1 MKMNPQKAHL
11 WAQNYTTALS
21 ELSSI
26 FFVLSLWRFYYPE
39 SQKDKKVV
47 AFDGMFRYTRVVT
60 QGANRTELAMFK
72 DSTMAKW
79 YDIVEV
85 VAWVVYAATFVWF
98 LLTDANAAVNANLL
112 AAATWYL
119 LL

>member
-1 MKMNPQKAHL
+1 
-11 WAQNYTTALS
+11 
-21 ELSSI
+21 
-26 FFVLSLWRFYYPE
+26 
-39 SQKDKKVV
+39 
-47 AFDGMFRYTRVVT
+47 
-60 QGANRTELAMFK
+60 MFK

-112 AAATWYL
+112 AAAWAFPMQSIAPIGICRNYGGCNDRHNL
-119 LL
+119 LE